1 MLIVVLLII
10 WLIHDYK
17 NDKKNPK
24 LIKTYHKAGL
34 SDQDIVIFRQT
45 MQDAKDQIKQ
55 WEIAVKE
62 DAALQVIE
70 QVTGGLDSAKKLF
83 QLIVKR
89 PKIALSNND
98 FLYKHLPIMLD
109 LIETYQNI
117 KAVDKLDQALL
128 VDSQKVIRALSE
140 KIAGLYAL
148 TVSDDIE
155 TIKNEVENG

>member
-1 MLIVVLLII
+1 
-10 WLIHDYK
+10 YK
-17 NDKKNPK
+17 NDKKNQK

-45 MQDAKDQIKQ
+45 MQDAKNQIKQ

-98 FLYKHLPIMLD
+98 FLYKHLPTMLD

-128 VDSQKVIRALSE
+128 VDSQKVIRVLSE
-140 KIAGLYAL
+140 KVAGLYAL

>member
-1 MLIVVLLII
+1 
-10 WLIHDYK
+10 
-17 NDKKNPK
+17 
-24 LIKTYHKAGL
+24 
-34 SDQDIVIFRQT
+34 

-98 FLYKHLPIMLD
+98 FLYKHLPTMLD

-140 KIAGLYAL
+140 KIAGLYAH

>member
-1 MLIVVLLII
+1 M
-10 WLIHDYK
+10 
-17 NDKKNPK
+17 
-24 LIKTYHKAGL
+24 

-45 MQDAKDQIKQ
+45 MQDAKNQIKQ

-89 PKIALSNND
+89 PKIALSNNE
-98 FLYKHLPIMLD
+98 FLYKHLPTMLD

-140 KIAGLYAL
+140 KIAGLSAH

>member
-1 MLIVVLLII
+1 MLIVVLLIL

-17 NDKKNPK
+17 TDKKNPK

-70 QVTGGLDSAKKLF
+70 RVTGGLDSAKKLF

-98 FLYKHLPIMLD
+98 FLYKQLPTMLD

-117 KAVDKLDQALL
+117 KAVDKLDEALL

-140 KIAGLYAL
+140 KIAGLYTL

>member
-1 MLIVVLLII
+1 
-10 WLIHDYK
+10 
-17 NDKKNPK
+17 KKNPK

-89 PKIALSNND
+89 PKIALSNNE
-98 FLYKHLPIMLD
+98 FLYKHLPTMLD

-128 VDSQKVIRALSE
+128 VDSQKVIRVLSE
-140 KIAGLYAL
+140 KVAGLYAL

>member
-45 MQDAKDQIKQ
+45 MQDAKNQIKQ

-89 PKIALSNND
+89 PKIALSNNE
-98 FLYKHLPIMLD
+98 FLYKHL
-109 LIETYQNI
+109 
-117 KAVDKLDQALL
+117 ALL
-128 VDSQKVIRALSE
+128 VDSQKVIRVLSE
-140 KIAGLYAL
+140 KVAGLYAL